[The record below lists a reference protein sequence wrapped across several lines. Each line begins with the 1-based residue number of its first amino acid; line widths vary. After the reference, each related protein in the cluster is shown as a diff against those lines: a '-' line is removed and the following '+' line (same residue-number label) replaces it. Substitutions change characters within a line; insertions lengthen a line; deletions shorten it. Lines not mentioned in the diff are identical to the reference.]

1 MEVTRTPMGRSGQIG
16 QYRVV
21 TTIGVGGMAEV
32 LKVQDTRTG
41 QYRAIKIHF
50 SPTEDEAV
58 FLRYRREQ
66 RALARCDHPNVV
78 KAYEYGV
85 HEGRPYLVME
95 FVQGVPLTRF
105 LEERDLTP
113 GTERDKMACLLGIQI
128 ASALDHI
135 HTRHLVH
142 CDLKPDNIL
151 VTSDEIVKLVD
162 FGITLDLGQEG
173 APTGDE
179 LVGTYAFCSP
189 EQVSGTPLD
198 HRSDLYS
205 LGVVFYLLITGKLP
219 FVAENAIGYIF
230 RHTSAPPEPPE
241 QYYPQIPSAL
251 KTLISLLLEKRP
263 LDRPQ
268 SGRDVEQTLKR
279 YVEGLLKEQQRA
291 RLNALE
297 AERSQTSDVRLF
309 EPAFV
314 GRSWE
319 KRQLDGSLTLLQAG
333 SSGLAL
339 LLGEVG
345 IGKSRLM
352 DEALAEARARGLTV
366 YLARCLPE
374 ADRPY
379 QDIQELMEVIVA
391 TLTTADI
398 LRIQNELAPHLP
410 FLARAFPATSRLL
423 PAGLPPV
430 PDADPRIE
438 LERVKEA
445 LRAFLDAVLK
455 GPTVLALKD
464 LQWADHTTLSLL
476 GALSLEPRAENV
488 APALWLGSVSTDE
501 LAEEHPLQLWI
512 QTPPLALE
520 MLTVRPL
527 DENDVADLVRSML
540 GGRLELGKLAR
551 ELQRVT
557 RGNPLFI
564 VETVK
569 ELAEAGALEQCQYQ
583 DGSKGW
589 RLAGFQNPEVED
601 DEEFS
606 DDELSD
612 ESLESGSLSIRIKPI
627 KETLAD
633 RLNRLSEKA
642 RNLLEYVAVLAR
654 PFSYE
659 WLRTLT
665 ELPEET
671 VLDILDE
678 LLGRRVL
685 VERKGR
691 THNMFSFSHP
701 AIAEVLLERISPLK
715 RPPIHLKV
723 AEVWLQVHG
732 ADEPGSVGLLST
744 HFYQGGAYAQAA
756 PYLLHAAEGRLQLGL
771 YQPAAKLLELATECC
786 QQAAELDPRIKVFIH
801 LRMGLVLLYL
811 GEAEPTIAALRQAF
825 QEAQAMGQLEL
836 QGQAVS
842 LLARLASRQ
851 GDYVTSCRQF
861 AEALRIQRD
870 CQDSVGMLRSLQGLA
885 AGLWFLG
892 DLVRARKLFEESV
905 SSARRLGDIALL
917 SHGINGLGM
926 VAQHDG
932 RFSEAHK
939 LFSEAAAFSREGARD
954 IFYLLCQLNEADTLR
969 QMGYIGQARSQL
981 NALTTQLQRHGDRE
995 VMSAAHNLRAAIALD
1010 LRELDQAEREL
1021 VRSGELLQTA
1031 PQHYTRAVRQLLV
1044 GELELYRGHPVEAQL
1059 GLSEALTLAEGRQYR
1074 ELLTRALRFMAMA
1087 LMQSGN
1093 GTEGLALLRRAI
1105 GECERI
1111 HSRPGAAEARLFL
1124 AEALCVQGERA
1135 EAQSLL
1141 DQVIPE
1147 LQSMDMR
1154 LLLVRALVL
1163 RGRLAMDGGQPASA
1177 SGLLEQALGMT
1188 RDIRSWLSQGERASF
1203 DTRPEIRALGV
1214 LWRTLATAVP

>member
-16 QYRVV
+16 HYRVV

-50 SPTEDEAV
+50 SPTEDESV
-58 FLRYRREQ
+58 LLRYRREQ

-78 KAYEYGV
+78 KAFEYGV
-85 HEGRPYLVME
+85 HEGRPFLVME
-95 FVQGVPLTRF
+95 FVQGVPLTQF

-173 APTGDE
+173 VSDGDE

-205 LGVVFYLLITGKLP
+205 LGVVLYLLITGKLP

-230 RHTSAPPEPPE
+230 RHTSAPPDSPDL
-241 QYYPQIPSAL
+241 YYPHIPAAI
-251 KTLISLLLEKRP
+251 KSLLLHLLEKRP

-268 SGRDVEQTLKR
+268 SGRDVEQALKS

-291 RLNALE
+291 RLNELE
-297 AERSQTSDVRLF
+297 AERSQSLEVRLF

-319 KRQLDGSLTLLQAG
+319 KRQLDGSLSLLQAG

-352 DEALAEARARGLTV
+352 DEALAEARSRGMTV

-423 PAGLPPV
+423 PSGLPPV

-438 LERVKEA
+438 LERVKDA

-488 APALWLGSVSTDE
+488 APALWMGSVATDE
-501 LAEEHPLQLWI
+501 LSEEHPLQLWI
-512 QTPPLALE
+512 HQPPQALE
-520 MLTVRPL
+520 MLTVLPL
-527 DENDVADLVRSML
+527 DENEVADLVRSML
-540 GGRLELGKLAR
+540 GGRLELGRLSP

-564 VETVK
+564 IETVK
-569 ELAEAGALEQCQYQ
+569 ELAEAGALEQCQYE

-589 RLAGFQNPEVED
+589 RLPGAQPMVGD
-601 DEEFS
+601 DEEEFS
-606 DDELSD
+606 DDELAD
-612 ESLESGSLSIRIKPI
+612 EALELSSLPILIKPI
-627 KETLAD
+627 QETLAD
-633 RLNRLSEKA
+633 RLNRLSEDA
-642 RNLLEYVAVLAR
+642 RRLLEYMAILAR

-659 WLRTLT
+659 WLRAISD
-665 ELPEET
+665 LPEET
-671 VLDILDE
+671 VLDVIDE
-678 LLGRRVL
+678 LLTRRVV

-691 THNMFSFSHP
+691 IASMFSFSHP
-701 AIAEVLLERISPLK
+701 A
-715 RPPIHLKV
+715 V
-723 AEVWLQVHG
+723 AEVVAERIAEKRRPDLHLRVASTWLQVHG
-732 ADEPGSVGLLST
+732 ADDPGTVGLLST
-744 HFYQGGAYAQAA
+744 HFYQGGAYLQAA

-771 YQPAAKLLELATECC
+771 YQAAARLLELANDCC
-786 QQAAELDPRIKVFIH
+786 QQAPELDPRIKVFIH

-811 GEAEPTIAALRQAF
+811 GETDRTIAALRQAY

-836 QGQAVS
+836 QGQAVA

-892 DLVRARKLFEESV
+892 DLGRARKLFEESV

-926 VAQHDG
+926 VAQHEG
-932 RFSEAHK
+932 RFTEAHK

-969 QMGYIGQARSQL
+969 QMGYLGQARSHL
-981 NALTTQLQRHGDRE
+981 NSLTSQLQRHGDRE
-995 VMSAAHNLRAAIALD
+995 VMATAHNLRAAIAMD
-1010 LRELDQAEREL
+1010 LRELDVAEKEL
-1021 VRSGELLQTA
+1021 VRAGEQLAAA

-1074 ELLTRALRFMAMA
+1074 ELLTRALRFLAMA
-1087 LMQSGN
+1087 LVQSGN
-1093 GTEGLALLRRAI
+1093 PQEGLPLLRRAVS
-1105 GECERI
+1105 ECERI
-1111 HSRPGAAEARLFL
+1111 HSRPGAAEARMFL
-1124 AEALCVQGERA
+1124 AEALCVQGERG
-1135 EAQSLL
+1135 EAQGLL
-1141 DQVIPE
+1141 DQIIPE

-1154 LLLVRALVL
+1154 LVLVRALVL
-1163 RGRLAMDGGQPASA
+1163 RARLAVDGGQPAAA
-1177 SGLLEQALGMT
+1177 SGLLEQALGLT
-1188 RDIRSWLSQGERASF
+1188 REVRSWLSQSERASF
-1203 DTRPEIRALGV
+1203 DSRPEIRALGV
-1214 LWRTLATAVP
+1214 LWRNLANAMP